1 MGKKYLLIHNLSNQ
15 GGAEK
20 QCALIA
26 QNCIIDNI
34 YLLNNPNQ
42 YEDLANITKVI
53 FDKKISRF
61 KQLMFGVYRLSK
73 EIDKSDTMISFMEL
87 SNFINIFSKIFFT
100 NHKCVISI
108 RISPNYYKSVRF
120 GVIGILLMKLIYPYA
135 DIITSNSKESLNQLK
150 KIVKTSRSK
159 FKLINNA
166 INLSKIKYTS
176 TEKKLPDNYLVTI
189 GRLSKQKN
197 IFFQIDIIN
206 YLRIK
211 KIKYKLLII
220 GEGGL
225 KKELIEYAL
234 SLGLKV
240 AQELNNISS
249 DIIFLG
255 YKSNPFRFIGNNCIF
270 ILSSYYEGMPN
281 VLIEAMAKGT
291 PIISS
296 NCPTGPKELIVNNE
310 SFKNERS
317 KYKNGILLPTPKN
330 TKNDISIWGDY
341 VLELMQ
347 NKSLRKQISYNA
359 RKRVMDFRIN
369 TIMTEWKSLINNN

>member
-197 IFFQIDIIN
+197 IFFQRN
-206 YLRIK
+206 TR
-211 KIKYKLLII
+211 KI
-220 GEGGL
+220 
-225 KKELIEYAL
+225 
-234 SLGLKV
+234 
-240 AQELNNISS
+240 
-249 DIIFLG
+249 
-255 YKSNPFRFIGNNCIF
+255 
-270 ILSSYYEGMPN
+270 
-281 VLIEAMAKGT
+281 
-291 PIISS
+291 
-296 NCPTGPKELIVNNE
+296 
-310 SFKNERS
+310 
-317 KYKNGILLPTPKN
+317 
-330 TKNDISIWGDY
+330 
-341 VLELMQ
+341 
-347 NKSLRKQISYNA
+347 
-359 RKRVMDFRIN
+359 
-369 TIMTEWKSLINNN
+369 